1 MEHAATIVS
10 NEQHL
15 RDLTDSGTFERG
27 RAYWQAGHVGSP
39 RGDGKAVIATVA
51 GSRDYHVRLWREDGD
66 LAWSCTCPVGDTG
79 AFCKHAVALGLAVL
93 AGAGGA
99 GRDAPPTI
107 DDIRA
112 WLLGKNTAELVEMI
126 LTQARDDDR
135 LLQRLSLGVVRE
147 RGAGIDP
154 GVWRRALDDAIGH
167 RGFVEYAEAHAYVA
181 GIEDVL
187 DNLDGLLADGHAGTV
202 IALADHAIDALA
214 EALNEVDDSN
224 GEVAGQLHRLKA
236 LHLAACHRAAPAP
249 EELAPH
255 LFERELDDEWGV
267 FSGTAAAY
275 ADVLG
280 ETGLAAFQRL
290 AEAEWSKI
298 PALKPGDS
306 DSGRYGRRYRIR
318 AIMLALAA
326 DLDAEVAVMERDLS
340 TPYAFLEISQRCKSL
355 DRPDAAL
362 DWAERGWSAFADQR
376 PDERLRAFL
385 ADAWHERGRHDEA
398 MALVWDGFAATPGF
412 ILYQTLKAHAD
423 RCDQW
428 PDWRAKALARIREH
442 IAAAG
447 GSAAPPLSHPWPM
460 ARRGH
465 SELVDIF
472 LWEGDDEAAWQ
483 EACAGGCTHQHWLL
497 LAERHAAT
505 HPEDALAVYRDQLPV
520 VLPVTGSG
528 DYERAMGFLRRIR
541 DLLAVLGRGDA
552 FLRFIADL
560 RTQHRRKRNFI
571 ALLNREGW

>member
-1 MEHAATIVS
+1 MEHAAAIVS
-10 NEQHL
+10 SEQHL

-27 RAYWQAGHVGSP
+27 RAYWQAGLVGSP

-51 GSRDYHVRLWREDGD
+51 GSRDYHVRLWREDDG

-99 GRDAPPTI
+99 GHDAPPTI

-135 LLQRLSLGVVRE
+135 LLQRLSLGAIRE

-167 RGFVEYAEAHAYVA
+167 RGFVEYAEAQTYVA

-187 DNLDGLLADGHAGTV
+187 DNLDGLLADGHAVTV

-224 GEVAGQLHRLKA
+224 GEVGGLLHRLKT
-236 LHLAACHRAAPAP
+236 LHLAACRGAAPAP
-249 EELAPH
+249 EELACR

-267 FSGTAAAY
+267 FSGAAAAY

-280 ETGLAAFQRL
+280 EAGLAAFRRL
-290 AEAEWSKI
+290 AEAEWTKI

-306 DSGRYGRRYRIR
+306 DSDRYGRRYRIR

-326 DLDAEVAVMERDLS
+326 DVDAEVAVMERDLS
-340 TPYAFLEISQRCKSL
+340 TPYAFLEIAQLCQRAG
-355 DRPDAAL
+355 RPDGAL
-362 DWAERGWSAFADQR
+362 DWAERGWRAFAGQR
-376 PDERLRAFL
+376 FDERLRAFL
-385 ADAWHERGRHDEA
+385 ADAWHQRGRQDEA
-398 MALVWDGFAATPGF
+398 MALIWDGFAAAPGF
-412 ILYQTLKAHAD
+412 AAYQTLKAQAD
-423 RCDQW
+423 LCGRW
-428 PDWRAKALARIREH
+428 PDWRAKALARIRER
-442 IAAAG
+442 IASARGDSAVRSSHSWQAAR
-447 GSAAPPLSHPWPM
+447 SD
-460 ARRGH
+460 H
-465 SELVDIF
+465 SDLVDIF
-472 LWEGDDEAAWQ
+472 LWEGDDEAAWR
-483 EACAGGCTHQHWLL
+483 EARAGGCSHRHWLR
-497 LAERHAAT
+497 LAERRAAT
-505 HPEDALAVYRDQLPV
+505 HPEDALAVYREQLPV
-520 VLPVTGSG
+520 VLPATGSG
-528 DYERAMGFLRRIR
+528 DYDRAIGFLRTIR
-541 DLLAVLGRGDA
+541 DLLTALGRADE
-552 FLRFIADL
+552 FSRFTADL
-560 RTQHRRKRNFI
+560 RAQHRRKRNFL
-571 ALLNREGW
+571 ALLTQEGW